1 MADLVGGDPL
11 SPRHRDHGH
20 GVRLERE
27 SPARNPGRRNGT
39 IGSGPARTAGMT
51 MIALERLHPDLVRG
65 RGGGGP
71 ASTRTVVAYGFWI
84 FILSDITMFAALF
97 AAYAV
102 LADRTAGGPT
112 ATEVINLRHVFVETM
127 CLLVSSYT
135 CGLGALS
142 AERRQPGRFLI
153 FAAFTFVLGAAFL
166 IIESTEFTS
175 MVSKGAGPSRSAFL
189 SAFFTLVATHGVHVT
204 GGLLFLVYMMA
215 QVVAKGLRPH
225 VLRRLLCFSL
235 FWHALDIVWVGVF
248 TLVYLM
254 GAR

>member
-1 MADLVGGDPL
+1 MF
-11 SPRHRDHGH
+11 
-20 GVRLERE
+20 
-27 SPARNPGRRNGT
+27 
-39 IGSGPARTAGMT
+39 SG
-51 MIALERLHPDLVRG
+51 
-65 RGGGGP
+65 
-71 ASTRTVVAYGFWI
+71 
-84 FILSDITMFAALF
+84 LF

-102 LADRTAGGPT
+102 LSGRTAGGPT
-112 ATEVINLRHVFVETM
+112 GSELFNLRHVFIETM

-142 AERRQPGRFLI
+142 AERRQRDRFFV

-166 IIESTEFTS
+166 FIEISEFAG
-175 MVSKGAGPSRSAFL
+175 MAGKGAGPSRSAFL
-189 SAFFTLVATHGVHVT
+189 SAFFTLVGMHGAHVT
-204 GGLLFLVYMMA
+204 SGLVWLIYMVA

-235 FWHALDIVWVGVF
+235 FWHALDIIWVGVI